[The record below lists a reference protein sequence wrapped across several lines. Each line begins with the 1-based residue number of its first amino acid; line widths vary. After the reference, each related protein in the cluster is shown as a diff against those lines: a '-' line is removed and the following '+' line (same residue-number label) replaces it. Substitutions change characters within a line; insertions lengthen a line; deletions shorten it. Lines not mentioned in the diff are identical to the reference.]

1 MLVWQGES
9 STRQI
14 LFLWMFFQSS
24 VFIIFR
30 MGVCVSR
37 WLWWWNVRRKSTAS
51 SCKLQKLPS
60 YKFTC
65 VNTRMNLWSLIGHYL
80 QSQNITLPLL
90 KAGAI
95 PKPHTL
101 RLLPGY
107 AFRLPNDLP
116 GLIIFNAEGL
126 DVFTAPLE
134 AGNQGWNHQRTFFH
148 RKLPQ
153 KKKVV

>member
-9 STRQI
+9 STGQV

-65 VNTRMNLWSLIGHYL
+65 VNTRMKLWSLIGHYL
-80 QSQNITLPLL
+80 QSQDIIMGAPATLPLL
-90 KAGAI
+90 KQAGAI
-95 PKPHTL
+95 PKPYAL

-126 DVFTAPLE
+126 DVFTAPPE
-134 AGNQGWNHQRTFFH
+134 AVHCS
-148 RKLPQ
+148 
-153 KKKVV
+153 